1 MIAKSISYF
10 VLGIILA
17 KTFYYHKSKNK
28 FLAST
33 NIRPILRKL
42 EKTIN
47 KESIIQYF
55 SSKVNGLIETNKT
68 LFKEISLLPA
78 GSYLYYYKDKI
89 RIKKYFSAIDLFN
102 KKKYLA
108 LNKMNEKQ
116 VISLLDKKI
125 EKVCQKH
132 LLVIQK

>member
-1 MIAKSISYF
+1 M
-10 VLGIILA
+10 
-17 KTFYYHKSKNK
+17 
-28 FLAST
+28 
-33 NIRPILRKL
+33 
-42 EKTIN
+42 
-47 KESIIQYF
+47 
-55 SSKVNGLIETNKT
+55 IETNKT

-125 EKVCQKH
+125 EKAVKKH
-132 LLVIQK
+132 LISDKK